1 MPGNAAP
8 TAELVRTLRR
18 VPLQDVSSRA
28 VRRLGFDPDHRM
40 VVVVFTSNP
49 ETYGYPNLSD
59 EEIRGLIDVMQH
71 HESLGHFV
79 STVIKKN
86 HDHER
91 VQL

>member
-1 MPGNAAP
+1 MPPNAAP
-8 TAELVRTLRR
+8 EAELVRTLRR
-18 VPLQDVSSRA
+18 LPLQEVSSRA

-40 VVVVFTSNP
+40 VAVVFTSSAA
-49 ETYGYPNLSD
+49 TYGYPNLSD
-59 EEIRGLIDVMQH
+59 EEIRGLLAVMEH
-71 HESLGHFV
+71 HESLGHYV

>member
-1 MPGNAAP
+1 MPREAAP
-8 TAELVRTLRR
+8 RAELIRTLRR
-18 VPLQDVSSRA
+18 IRLQDVSSRA

-40 VVVVFTSNP
+40 VAVVFTSST
-49 ETYGYPNLSD
+49 ETYGYPSLSD
-59 EEIRGLIDVMQH
+59 DEIRGLLAVMQH
-71 HESLGHFV
+71 HESLGHYV